1 MTIHFNNVSVRYDDK
16 LVTAE
21 KAVSD
26 NARWSC
32 QPVITT
38 DVIQRVRDLTRFLL
52 LLFENQDF

>member
-1 MTIHFNNVSVRYDDK
+1 MTIHFNDVSVRYDDE

-32 QPVITT
+32 QPVIMT
-38 DVIQRVRDLTRFLL
+38 DVIHRVRDLMRFVL
-52 LLFENQDF
+52 LLFEDKDF

>member
-1 MTIHFNNVSVRYDDK
+1 MTIHLNNVSVRYDDE
-16 LVTAE
+16 LVTGE

-38 DVIQRVRDLTRFLL
+38 DVIHRVRDLTRFVL
-52 LLFENQDF
+52 LLFQNKDF

>member
-1 MTIHFNNVSVRYDDK
+1 MTIHFKNVSVRYDDEV
-16 LVTAE
+16 VTAE

-38 DVIQRVRDLTRFLL
+38 DVIQRVRDLTHFVF
-52 LLFENQDF
+52 LLFEDKDF

>member
-1 MTIHFNNVSVRYDDK
+1 MTIHFNNVSVRYDDE

-38 DVIQRVRDLTRFLL
+38 DVIHRVRDLTHFVL
-52 LLFENQDF
+52 LLFED